1 MGRRTSVIELD
12 RRELVARLCAVGSLA
27 CLGCGR
33 VLSAGDEA
41 DTPPHKFAAD
51 SGMTYEKAYQFA
63 YAREFIPMMKV
74 LVDRVGLE
82 TIQDAASE
90 SVRRVAPARFAAL
103 PARDMAAWIAVL
115 KTPDPLVD
123 HVLTTEIV
131 DESDTAVE
139 VRITECLWAKTF
151 READAVDIG
160 YACICHPDF
169 AMAKAFNPN
178 MRMIR
183 DKTLMQGHTHCNH
196 RWVMEV

>member
-1 MGRRTSVIELD
+1 
-12 RRELVARLCAVGSLA
+12 
-27 CLGCGR
+27 
-33 VLSAGDEA
+33 
-41 DTPPHKFAAD
+41 
-51 SGMTYEKAYQFA
+51 
-63 YAREFIPMMKV
+63 
-74 LVDRVGLE
+74 
-82 TIQDAASE
+82 
-90 SVRRVAPARFAAL
+90 
-103 PARDMAAWIAVL
+103 MAAWVAVL

-151 READAVDIG
+151 READAADLG

-183 DKTLMQGHTHCNH
+183 DKTLMEGHSHCNH
-196 RWVMEV
+196 RWVMEA